1 MIESCYVVTVTSVVS
16 GASGPIYTSSVVIV
30 ESQWYPHTQ
39 RDLEHKGRFS
49 SSRLVRQSDQ
59 FSILNVTNVFS
70 NDLSLKVK
78 EEL

>member
-1 MIESCYVVTVTSVVS
+1 MELEALSTVVIAELSV
-16 GASGPIYTSSVVIV
+16 VVIV
-30 ESQWYPHTQ
+30 ESRWYPHTQ
-39 RDLEHKGRFS
+39 RDLDPPGCFS
-49 SSRLVRQSDQ
+49 SSRLVQSDQ

>member
-1 MIESCYVVTVTSVVS
+1 MELAALSTVVI
-16 GASGPIYTSSVVIV
+16 AELSSVVIV

-39 RDLEHKGRFS
+39 RDLEHPGRFS

-59 FSILNVTNVFS
+59 FSILNVTDVFS

>member
-1 MIESCYVVTVTSVVS
+1 MELAALSMVVI
-16 GASGPIYTSSVVIV
+16 AELSSVVIV

-39 RDLEHKGRFS
+39 RDLEYKGRFS

>member
-1 MIESCYVVTVTSVVS
+1 MELV
-16 GASGPIYTSSVVIV
+16 APYTVVIAELSPVVKV

-39 RDLEHKGRFS
+39 RDLDPPGRFS
-49 SSRLVRQSDQ
+49 SSRLVRLSDQ

>member
-1 MIESCYVVTVTSVVS
+1 MELAALSTVVI
-16 GASGPIYTSSVVIV
+16 AELSSVVIV

-49 SSRLVRQSDQ
+49 SSRWVRQSDQ